1 MKLISNFFS
10 FQLFI
15 SLCADQG
22 FRALLHPSGKYL
34 FFMLFSFHLNYL
46 LALIRAFFF
55 LVLFF
60 YAVRLKLFRR
70 EYVLRAECP
79 LA

>member
-1 MKLISNFFS
+1 MSRGLGDVYKR
-10 FQLFI
+10 Q

-60 YAVRLKLFRR
+60 VML
-70 EYVLRAECP
+70 
-79 LA
+79 